1 MDMQIIWVGLP
12 LLLAIIGL
20 AYGVSLYNE
29 LVRARVSVDKSWANI
44 TVLEKQRY
52 DELPRLVEVCNGY
65 MKYEKDTLERIT
77 RARAMFLEAQTP
89 PAMAKAD
96 LHLEGALT
104 TLFATVEN
112 YPDLKAEQNFVRLQ
126 KRITALECEIADR
139 REFFNDSVAVFNTR
153 ISQVPYTAISNM
165 MNYTPLE
172 MYKVPENE
180 KAPVAVKLGT

>member
-1 MDMQIIWVGLP
+1 MDMQLIWIGLPALLAVIGIAYFVGL
-12 LLLAIIGL
+12 
-20 AYGVSLYNE
+20 YNQ
-29 LVRARVSVDKSWANI
+29 LVKAAVNVDRSWANI

-77 RARAMFLEAQTP
+77 RARTQFLQAQTP
-89 PAMAKAD
+89 PAMAAAD
-96 LHLEGALT
+96 LQLDGALK

-153 ISQVPYTAISNM
+153 IQQVPYTLIADLM
-165 MNYTPLE
+165 GYTPLE
-172 MYKVPENE
+172 MYKVTEEE
-180 KAPVAVKLGT
+180 KAAVAVKLGT

>member
-1 MDMQIIWVGLP
+1 MDMQIIWIALP
-12 LLLAIIGL
+12 VLLAAIAL
-20 AYGVSLYNE
+20 AYGIGLYNE
-29 LVRARVSVDKSWANI
+29 LVKATVGVDKSWANI

-77 RARAMFLEAQTP
+77 RARAQFLEAQTP
-89 PAMAKAD
+89 PAMAAAD
-96 LHLEGALT
+96 LQLGGALK

-112 YPDLKAEQNFVRLQ
+112 YPDLKAEENFTRLQ

-153 ISQVPYTAISNM
+153 IRQVPYTVIADM
-165 MNYTPLE
+165 LGYTPLE

-180 KAPVAVKLGT
+180 KAPVAVKLGS

>member
-1 MDMQIIWVGLP
+1 MDMQIIWIALP
-12 LLLAIIGL
+12 VLLAAIGL
-20 AYGVSLYNE
+20 AYGVGLYNE
-29 LVRARVSVDKSWANI
+29 LVKATVSVDKSWANI

-65 MKYEKDTLERIT
+65 MKYERDTLERIT
-77 RARAMFLEAQTP
+77 RARAQFLEARTP
-89 PAMAKAD
+89 PAMAAAD
-96 LHLEGALT
+96 LLLGGALK

-112 YPDLKAEQNFVRLQ
+112 YPDLKAEENFTRLQ

-153 ISQVPYTAISNM
+153 IRQVPYTAIADM
-165 MNYTPLE
+165 MGYTPLE

-180 KAPVAVKLGT
+180 KAPVAVKLGS